1 MALIDKYFSK
11 KDLDTITKACSKVEE
26 NTSGEIRVSIFSKR
40 PRKMKNLDLWD
51 IALAEFYN
59 LGMDKTRDK
68 TGILLFILLK
78 ERKFQI
84 VADEGINS
92 KVDQK
97 TWDKIASRLSDH
109 FKKGNYVEG
118 IVNTIGD
125 MGKILSKH
133 FPKKPDDWNEL
144 SNEVSVK

>member
-11 KDLDTITKACSKVEE
+11 KDLDTITKACSKAEE

-40 PRKMKNLDLWD
+40 PRKMKNHSTKD

-84 VADEGINS
+84 LADSGINS
-92 KVDQK
+92 KVEQK
-97 TWDKIASRLSDH
+97 TWDDIANKLSEY
-109 FKKGNYVEG
+109 FRNGNCVEG
-118 IVNTIGD
+118 GVNTVAE
-125 MGKILSKH
+125 MGKILSNH
-133 FPKKPDDWNEL
+133 FPKKADDWNEL
-144 SNEVSVK
+144 SDEVSVR